1 MPGTK
6 IDILTLI
13 TKLQIG
19 SPLSA
24 L

>member
-19 SPLSA
+19 SPLPA
-24 L
+24 V

>member
-1 MPGTK
+1 MPRTK
-6 IDILTLI
+6 IDFLPLI

-19 SPLSA
+19 SPLPA